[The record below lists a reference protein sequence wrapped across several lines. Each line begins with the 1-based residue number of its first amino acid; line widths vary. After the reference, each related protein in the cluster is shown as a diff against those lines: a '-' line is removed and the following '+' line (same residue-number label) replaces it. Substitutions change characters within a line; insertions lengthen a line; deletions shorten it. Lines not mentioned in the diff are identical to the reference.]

1 MGEPQTEEVYFLVQ
15 NESRVG
21 NSNLYQK
28 KIQITQNQGN
38 SWDNGEY
45 D

>member
-1 MGEPQTEEVYFLVQ
+1 MGEPQTEEVNFLVQ

-38 SWDNGEY
+38 CWDSGEY